1 MRTHVLVCVWVKV
14 NGLNLAGHGL
24 SGTASSWKKRK
35 RDRTLSN
42 DMKAS
47 KKHGLEKDKSEEG
60 PRVVLRWPICVS

>member
-1 MRTHVLVCVWVKV
+1 MRTHVLVCVWVMV

-24 SGTASSWKKRK
+24 SGTASSSKKRK